1 MGVSVRAFPK
11 WNMGGAIPYTNT
23 SMNEKKK
30 KIKPD
35 DHDH

>member
-23 SMNEKKK
+23 SMNEKKNK
-30 KIKPD
+30 AR
-35 DHDH
+35 